1 MVKAVVSVFWEGAET
16 EKHYYNA
23 AIYCRLSIDD
33 ELLGNSLS
41 IQNQKTLLTEYAQG
55 NGWRVAGCYIDDGI
69 SGTTFER
76 GDFKRMLADIEQGK
90 IDIVITKDL
99 SRLGRDYL
107 KTGYYTEVFFPE
119 HNVRYIALNDGI
131 DTLNHGDAII
141 PFKNILNEMYAKE
154 LSRKIKSSFNAKF
167 ERGEYQCAYAPFGY
181 VKDKESQ
188 KLAIVEENADIVRLI
203 FNMSAQGN
211 GLAKIRN
218 VLIAGKRLTPAAY
231 LYRQNPK
238 LYAKMFENAGEQ
250 ALYGWSTGMI
260 LHILK
265 NEVYIGNTVHY
276 KEKTVA
282 FKTKRREQNP
292 KEQWVRTV
300 GTHEPIISIVVWEAV
315 QERFQGMDKQ
325 VRTNPPNVLGKTVR
339 CADCG
344 RLMWI
349 SPIQRSKITG
359 ERLKAGTR
367 YMRCATY
374 NAYGRAK
381 CASHN
386 VNYNRLCQFVL
397 EDIRHYAKLALKQPQ
412 PLIRALNEKDNV
424 QNLEPVKCDY
434 EMKSRRLAELERLMR
449 RLFEENAAG
458 LINNSNYAM
467 LIAKYQQE
475 QTVLLEQAGDLA
487 IQLKAFEDSA
497 DNNVKWTNL
506 IARYVNLKKLDAGI
520 VEELCEK
527 ILVHQPEFV
536 NGERTQKIEI
546 FYRFIGQAPAAV
558 VEKGWKR

>member
-1 MVKAVVSVFWEGAET
+1 MEQ
-16 EKHYYNA
+16 HHYNA
-23 AIYCRLSIDD
+23 AIYCRLSKDD

-90 IDIVITKDL
+90 INMVITKDL

-119 HNVRYIALNDGI
+119 NNVRYIALNDGI

-154 LSRKIKSSFNAKF
+154 ISRKIKSSFGAKF
-167 ERGEYQCAYAPFGY
+167 ERGEYQCANAPFGY
-181 VKDKESQ
+181 AKDKNSQ
-188 KLAIVEENADIVRLI
+188 KLVIAEENAETVRLI
-203 FNMSAQGN
+203 FSMSAQGY
-211 GLAKIRN
+211 GMAKIRN
-218 VLIAGKRLTPAAY
+218 VLIAGARLTPAAY
-231 LYRQNPK
+231 LYSQNPK

-250 ALYGWSTGMI
+250 ALYEWSISMVS
-260 LHILK
+260 HILK

-282 FKTKRREQNP
+282 FKSKRREQNP
-292 KEQWVRTV
+292 REQWERTF
-300 GTHEPIISIVVWEAV
+300 GTHEPIISIAAWEEV
-315 QERFQGMDKQ
+315 QERFQGMEKL
-325 VRTNPPNVLGKTVR
+325 VRTNPTSILGKTVR

-344 RLMWI
+344 KLMWL
-349 SPIQRSKITG
+349 SPIQRSKVTG

-367 YMRCATY
+367 YMCCSTY
-374 NAYGRAK
+374 NAFGKAK
-381 CASHN
+381 CGSHK
-386 VNYNRLCQFVL
+386 VNYNKLCQFVL
-397 EDIRHYAKLALKQPQ
+397 EDIRNYAKLALKQPQ
-412 PLIRALNEKDNV
+412 SLIRALNEKDNAL
-424 QNLEPVKCDY
+424 NREPVKRDY
-434 EMKSRRLAELERLMR
+434 DIKSKHLAELDKLMQ

-458 LINNSNYAM
+458 LINDSNYTM

-475 QTVLLEQAGDLA
+475 QTVLLRQADELA
-487 IQLKAFEDSA
+487 AWLKTFDNSA
-497 DNNVKWTNL
+497 NNNVKWTDF
-506 IARYVNLKKLDAGI
+506 ITKYVNLKELNAGI

-527 ILVHQPEFV
+527 ILVQQPEYV
-536 NGERTQKIEI
+536 NGVRTQKIEI
-546 FYRFIGQAPAAV
+546 FYRFIGQAPV
-558 VEKGWKR
+558 VDAGRGQRR